1 MFVRNVSMNVK
12 PNSIEEFSKSFNTV
26 ILPLLRKQPG
36 FCEAFAYVNETATH
50 ITGISMWESKEQADA
65 YHSAGYPEVLKS
77 LASVIDG
84 TPKVRTSSVSNS
96 TIQAAVPAAA

>member
-1 MFVRNVSMNVK
+1 
-12 PNSIEEFSKSFNTV
+12 
-26 ILPLLRKQPG
+26 
-36 FCEAFAYVNETATH
+36 
-50 ITGISMWESKEQADA
+50 MWESKEQADA

-84 TPKVRTSSVSNS
+84 TPKVRTSSVINS

>member
-36 FCEAFAYVNETATH
+36 FCEAFAYVNESATH
-50 ITGISMWESKEQADA
+50 ITGISNRLTHTIPPD
-65 YHSAGYPEVLKS
+65 
-77 LASVIDG
+77 
-84 TPKVRTSSVSNS
+84 TPKS
-96 TIQAAVPAAA
+96 